1 MPKSPFVTNQ
11 YQRILAMIG
20 EIGNDDGG
28 ERKFCYV
35 FGQIKILE
43 ECMNE
48 GDNKISLVKQLV
60 SWALQ
65 EFNVSE
71 FKSDIRML
79 YLWKLLGKYSVEYK
93 MEGVLAKLNDL
104 GFFKTKPEFYVT
116 WAEYWASQNN
126 IRKFYE
132 IAEICTKNCKVTSD
146 EIEALFRPIKDQ
158 YFPSTP
164 AAENTQALLNVLGT
178 NEVGQSQKTSRPSPA
193 QYTHSQNVRSNEH
206 SKPAPRQINANA
218 PTTGHGS
225 GQKEAQKAPRQVE
238 PTDDTTNY
246 QVNSRLY
253 RNCMGLYA
261 DTLPMHSEPGGQS
274 EANATKTIII
284 DSSPAPPKKSAPV
297 VVPREDFSVFCD
309 ELTGQPKGQTQNV
322 QTKQCPQNVKD
333 SPFAKRQRKELS
345 FTEDGLDVSNNNNK
359 EGNASIRTDKEESP
373 MERKYTS
380 PQFLTDDIT
389 IAGGHGKHAPSL
401 CTSTPQRSM
410 APGLNLFSPGCDFF
424 ADEQQNNDQV
434 RLFAQNQPGES
445 GPLQRRLSLANN
457 KVDAIKA
464 GNANDKNQAGLS
476 SSEKAKTYGLKGS
489 TNALIKQLPNL
500 KIGGDDK
507 ENEGHNDSTGH
518 RNVKESITGPIN
530 PWDDQERAKILKRG
544 PIMLYCHEFMEQK
557 CPRIELNRKAEFGGE
572 EFQITKLLGEGGFAK
587 VFKAN
592 YKEDNKT
599 FAIKYEMPACP
610 WEVYIC
616 ASLKNRLAPQF
627 LSYIMEIRDAYI
639 FNNASA
645 IIYDFYP
652 LGTLLDFSNAYK
664 RDGWEIGGLMVAY
677 FGLQLGKIL
686 EQIKSAK
693 IIHADV
699 KPDNVMITIPYLP
712 ESPMDLEKLFSTP
725 AIKLID
731 FGRAIDM
738 TQYPK
743 TTFCGRAGTKC
754 FDCMEMISGKPW
766 TYQTD
771 YFGFVGTIHVLIFN
785 EYMVTHRENNKF
797 RPVKQIK
804 RRMALRSMWLDM
816 FDDFLNIKDCES
828 LPDWKLTNNFMQ
840 DQLKTAIVAE
850 PAEWKKAAERF
861 NNYVKNVS

>member
-1 MPKSPFVTNQ
+1 
-11 YQRILAMIG
+11 MIG

-35 FGQIKILE
+35 FGEIKLLE
-43 ECMNE
+43 ECMKE
-48 GDNKISLVKQLV
+48 GDNKISLVKQIV

-71 FKSDIRML
+71 FKSDTRML

-104 GFFKTKPEFYVT
+104 GFFKTKPDFYVT

-126 IRKFYE
+126 IRQFYQ
-132 IAEICTKNCKVTSD
+132 IAELCVKNCKVSSE

-164 AAENTQALLNVLGT
+164 AHENTQALLNVLGT
-178 NEVGQSQKTSRPSPA
+178 NEAAKTHKTNRPSPA
-193 QYTHSQNVRSNEH
+193 QNIHSQQNVRSNEQ
-206 SKPAPRQINANA
+206 SKPAPRQIIANA
-218 PTTGHGS
+218 PDATRLGS
-225 GQKEAQKAPRQVE
+225 GQKEAQNAPRRIE

-246 QVNSRLY
+246 QVSSRLY
-253 RNCMGLYA
+253 RNCIDVYA
-261 DTLPMHSEPGGQS
+261 DTLPMHSEPGAQS
-274 EANATKTIII
+274 EVNATKTITI
-284 DSSPAPPKKSAPV
+284 DSSPAPPKKSAPGT
-297 VVPREDFSVFCD
+297 VPSEDFSVFCD
-309 ELTGQPKGQTQNV
+309 ELTGQPKVPTQNV
-322 QTKQCPQNVKD
+322 QAKHSAQSVKD

-345 FTEDGLDVSNNNNK
+345 FTEEGLDISNNNK
-359 EGNASIRTDKEESP
+359 VGNASIRTDKEESP
-373 MERKYTS
+373 TERKYSS

-424 ADEQQNNDQV
+424 AEEQQNNDQ
-434 RLFAQNQPGES
+434 AS
-445 GPLQRRLSLANN
+445 N

-464 GNANDKNQAGLS
+464 GNANDKNQVGLS
-476 SSEKAKTYGLKGS
+476 SSEKAKTYGFKSS
-489 TNALIKQLPNL
+489 TNALIKELPNL
-500 KIGGDDK
+500 KIGSHDK
-507 ENEGHNDSTGH
+507 ENEDHNDSTGR

-530 PWDDQERAKILKRG
+530 PWDDKERAKILRSA
-544 PIMLYCHEFMEQK
+544 PIMMNCHEFMEQK
-557 CPRIELNRKAEFGGE
+557 CPRIDINRKAELGGE
-572 EFQITKLLGEGGFAK
+572 EFQITKALGEGGFAK

-592 YKEDNKT
+592 LKEDNKT

-616 ASLKNRLAPQF
+616 SSLKNRLQPQF
-627 LSYIMEIRDAYI
+627 LPYIMEIRDAYI

-664 RDGWEIGGLMVAY
+664 RDGHEIGGLMVAY
-677 FGLQLGKIL
+677 FGVQLGKIM
-686 EQIKSAK
+686 EQIKAAK

-699 KPDNVMITIPYLP
+699 KPDNVMITIPSLP

-738 TQYPK
+738 TQYPN
-743 TTFCGRAGTKC
+743 TTFKGRAGTKC
-754 FDCMEMISGKPW
+754 FDCMEMISGRPW

-771 YFGFVGTIHVLIFN
+771 YFGFVGTMHVLICN
-785 EYMVTHRENNKF
+785 EYMMTHRENNKI

-804 RRMALRSMWLDM
+804 RRLALRSMWLDM
-816 FDDFLNIKDCES
+816 FDEFLNIKDCAS
-828 LPDWKLTNNFMQ
+828 LPDWKHTNKFMQ
-840 DQLKTAIVAE
+840 DQLKTAIATE

-861 NNYVKNVS
+861 NIYVKNVS